1 MSLVIDLFLEK
12 TRADGSH
19 HEVHKLNRQSFVSI
33 QFYLGTIEERYSNI
47 HSPAQYALY
56 KKRLRLDLNA
66 LREAIVITMK
76 IRPRMWAER

>member
-1 MSLVIDLFLEK
+1 MPLVIDLFLAK
-12 TRADGSH
+12 TRADGLH

-56 KKRLRLDLNA
+56 QKKTPFRS
-66 LREAIVITMK
+66 K
-76 IRPRMWAER
+76 CPERSDCHHNENQT